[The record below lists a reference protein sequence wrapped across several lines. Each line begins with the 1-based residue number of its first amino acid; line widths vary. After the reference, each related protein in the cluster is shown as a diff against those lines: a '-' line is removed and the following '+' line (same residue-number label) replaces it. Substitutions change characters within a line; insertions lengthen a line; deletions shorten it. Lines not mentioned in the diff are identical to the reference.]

1 MKKDYIKPIIEIE
14 EFELNAAIAAGC
26 TNIVTLGPGDPEH
39 QVCDEYDFG
48 GGLLMNRSY
57 SNPFYET
64 SCTCYLS
71 APGESLATS

>member
-39 QVCDEYDFG
+39 QDVCDEYE
-48 GGLLMNRSY
+48 GLLRNRSY